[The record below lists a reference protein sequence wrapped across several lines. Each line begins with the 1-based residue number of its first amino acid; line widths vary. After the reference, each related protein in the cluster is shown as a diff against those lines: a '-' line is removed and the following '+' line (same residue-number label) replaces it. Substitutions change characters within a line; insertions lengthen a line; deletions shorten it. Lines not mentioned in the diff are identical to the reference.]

1 MIPSRSHRAALVA
14 ALRRGEAKLA
24 QEVAAE
30 RAGQCFGFPD
40 GVEAATR
47 RAWAM
52 LLPQAIIKAALDP
65 ARRKGDPKK

>member
-1 MIPSRSHRAALVA
+1 MTTARSHQATLIE

-24 QEVAAE
+24 QEIAAE
-30 RAGQCFGFPD
+30 RAGRNFGFPD

-47 RAWAM
+47 RAWAL

-65 ARRKGDPKK
+65 AYRKGDLEK

>member
-30 RAGQCFGFPD
+30 RAGQNFGFPD
-40 GVEAATR
+40 GIEATTR

-52 LLPQAIIKAALDP
+52 LLPEAIIRAALDP
-65 ARRKGDPKK
+65 AYRKRDPET